1 MASLH
6 VCSLS
11 RLNETV
17 EQVGARHLVTLLG
30 PTMDVATP
38 EGIAPERHLKLI
50 ANDIATP
57 LEGHIL
63 PGTEHV
69 ESLIAFMKDWDRVAP
84 MVIHCWAGISRST
97 AAAYIAASVLNPDLD
112 EEHLARRLRASSPS
126 ATPNPRLIALADA
139 MLGRDGRMIT
149 AIAEIGR
156 GADAF
161 EGTPFELVYD

>member
-1 MASLH
+1 MAGLH

-17 EQVGARHLVTLLG
+17 EHVGARHLVTLLG
-30 PTMDVATP
+30 PTMDAATP
-38 EGIAPERHLKLI
+38 EGIAQGRHLKLI

-57 LEGHIL
+57 LEGHVL
-63 PGTEHV
+63 PGAEHV
-69 ESLIAFMKDWDRVAP
+69 ESLIAFVKDWDRAAP
-84 MVIHCWAGISRST
+84 MLIHCWAGISRST
-97 AAAYIAASVLNPDLD
+97 AAAYIAASVLNPSLD
-112 EEHLARRLRASSPS
+112 EVYLARRLRASSPS

-139 MLGRDGRMIT
+139 MLGRDGRMIA
-149 AIAEIGR
+149 AIADIGR